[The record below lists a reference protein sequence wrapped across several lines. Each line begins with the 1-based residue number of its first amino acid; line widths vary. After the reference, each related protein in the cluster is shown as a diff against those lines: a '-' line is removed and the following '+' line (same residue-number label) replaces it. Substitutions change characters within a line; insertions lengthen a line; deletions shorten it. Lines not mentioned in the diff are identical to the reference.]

1 MPRLAWVVFGKLLTE
16 QHSIMTLSST
26 IRRDGVDVSL
36 IYTNSPKTVL
46 SEIRRLKPDMVAY
59 SLMFGSH
66 RRYIPV
72 SHSIRKEFGGLT
84 QVAGGPYTTYFP
96 ESINELSLDA
106 VCIGEGDATLP
117 AFIRSASSGTLT
129 TEHIDG
135 FHIKHDGGITA
146 TGVGNLVNDLDSLPF
161 PDRALFYEQDGL
173 LRNQEFKSFLSGRGC
188 PYLCNY
194 CFNHKFNEM
203 YKGKGNIIRKK
214 SVDYFIEEI
223 YEVKKKYGFQYLI
236 FEDDVFTIKKDW
248 FHEFAVKFKKKIG
261 VPYICYTR
269 PNLVNEDM
277 VRLMKESG
285 CHIVRMAI
293 ETGNEDIR
301 AKVLNRPMKNEQ
313 IIKAADIIHAAGLK
327 LSVSNMI
334 GLPTETLEN
343 TYETLDLNIR
353 CRAEHPSAQFFM
365 PYPGM
370 ELTKIAV
377 STGYFDESR
386 LSELEKNTWKTSP
399 LSFDQDTKTKMEKIQ
414 KVFALVVRR
423 PGLRRFLPV
432 FFKMPSTFLYYL
444 SMFVKISI
452 VIGYLPATRVSLVQR
467 TRVFFRF
474 FRFYG

>member
-1 MPRLAWVVFGKLLTE
+1 
-16 QHSIMTLSST
+16 MTLSST

-46 SEIRRLKPDMVAY
+46 NEISRLKPDMVAY

-72 SHSIRKEFGGLT
+72 SRSIREEFPGLT

-106 VCIGEGDATLP
+106 VCIGEGDASLP
-117 AFIRSASSGTLT
+117 AFIRASSGGTLAVDRI
-129 TEHIDG
+129 EG
-135 FHIKHDGGITA
+135 FHIRHGNGIKTS
-146 TGVGNLVNDLDSLPF
+146 GVGNLVNDLDSLPF

-203 YKGKGNIIRKK
+203 YRGKGNIIRKK

-223 YEVKKKYGFQYLI
+223 CEVKKRYGFQYLI

-269 PNLVNEDM
+269 PNLVSEDM

-313 IIKAADIIHAAGLK
+313 IIRAADIIHAAGLK

-377 STGYFDESR
+377 RTGYFDESR

-423 PGLRRFLPV
+423 PGLRKFLPV

-444 SMFVKISI
+444 SMFVKIFI
-452 VIGYLPATRVSLVQR
+452 VIGYLPAARVSLAQR
-467 TRVFFRF
+467 TRVLFRF
-474 FRFYG
+474 FSFYG

>member
-1 MPRLAWVVFGKLLTE
+1 MPHLTWVVYGKLLTE

-26 IRRDGVDVSL
+26 LKRDGVEVSL
-36 IYTNSPKTVL
+36 IYTNSAKEVY
-46 SEIRRLKPDMVAY
+46 RRLRQLKPDAVAY

-72 SHSIRKEFGGLT
+72 SHGIRREFPNLV
-84 QVAGGPYTTYFP
+84 QIAGGPYTTYFP
-96 ESINELSLDA
+96 ESIDELSLDA
-106 VCIGEGDATLP
+106 ICIGDGDITLP
-117 AFIRSASSGTLT
+117 RYLRSRFAG
-129 TEHIDG
+129 EGGEVEG
-135 FHIKHDGGITA
+135 FHIRDGGCIKKTP
-146 TGVGNLVNDLDSLPF
+146 VGSLINDLDSLPF
-161 PDRALFYEQDGL
+161 PDRELFYSQDTL

-223 YEVKKKYGFQYLI
+223 DEVKRRYGLQYII
-236 FEDDVFTIKKDW
+236 FEDDVLTLKKDW
-248 FHEFAVKFKKKIG
+248 FQEFAGKFKKKIN

-269 PNLVNEDM
+269 PNLVNPDVTM
-277 VRLMKESG
+277 LLKESG

-293 ETGNEDIR
+293 ETGNEDVR
-301 AKVLNRPMKNEQ
+301 TKVLNRSMSNDL

-334 GLPTETLEN
+334 GLPTETLTN
-343 TYETLDLNIR
+343 TYETIDLNIR

-377 STGYFDESR
+377 RTGYFDPAR

-399 LSFDQDTKTKMEKIQ
+399 LNFDADTKEKMEKIQ
-414 KVFALVVRR
+414 KVFALIVRV
-423 PGLRRFLPV
+423 PAIKKYLPIIY
-432 FFKMPSTFLYYL
+432 KMPSVLLYYL
-444 SMFVKISI
+444 SMLVKIYI
-452 VIGYLPATRVSLVQR
+452 VVDYLPPVKVSIAQR
-467 TRVFFRF
+467 TRVLFRF
-474 FRFYG
+474 FSFYG

>member
-1 MPRLAWVVFGKLLTE
+1 
-16 QHSIMTLSST
+16 MTLSST

-72 SHSIRKEFGGLT
+72 SRSIRKEFPGLT

-106 VCIGEGDATLP
+106 VCIGEGDASLT
-117 AFIRSASSGTLT
+117 AFIRASSEGTSAVDRI
-129 TEHIDG
+129 EG
-135 FHIKHDGGITA
+135 FHIRHGNGIKTS
-146 TGVGNLVNDLDSLPF
+146 GVGNLVNDLDSLPF
-161 PDRALFYEQDGL
+161 PDRALFYEQDSL

-223 YEVKKKYGFQYLI
+223 CEVKKKYGFQYLI

-277 VRLMKESG
+277 VKLMKESG

-293 ETGNEDIR
+293 ETGNEGIR

-377 STGYFDESR
+377 RTGYFDESR

-399 LSFDQDTKTKMEKIQ
+399 LSFDRDTKTKMEKIQ

-444 SMFVKISI
+444 SMFVKIFI
-452 VIGYLPATRVSLVQR
+452 VIGYLPAARVSLVQR
-467 TRVFFRF
+467 TRVLFRF
-474 FRFYG
+474 FSFYG

>member
-1 MPRLAWVVFGKLLTE
+1 MPRLTWIVYGKLLTE

-26 IRRDGVDVSL
+26 LKREGVDVSL
-36 IYTNSPKTVL
+36 VYSNNAK
-46 SEIRRLKPDMVAY
+46 EILRTLGALKPDIIAY

-72 SHSIRKEFGGLT
+72 SHAIRREFPQLL

-96 ESINELSLDA
+96 ESIDELSLDA
-106 VCIGEGDATLP
+106 ICIGDGDVTLP
-117 AFIRSASSGTLT
+117 RYIKSRFEDPSLT
-129 TEHIDG
+129 VDG
-135 FHIKHDGGITA
+135 FHIRDGNVIKKTP
-146 TGVGNLVNDLDSLPF
+146 VGNLLNELDSLPF
-161 PDRALFYEQDGL
+161 PDRRLFYEQDTL

-188 PYLCNY
+188 PFLCNY

-203 YKGKGNIIRKK
+203 HKGKGNILRKK

-223 YEVKKKYGFQYLI
+223 SEVKARYGLQYII
-236 FEDDVFTIKKDW
+236 FEDDVLTIKKDW
-248 FHEFAVKFKKKIG
+248 FYEFAGKFKKKIG

-269 PNLVNEDM
+269 PNLVTRDM
-277 VRLMKESG
+277 TALLKESG

-293 ETGNEDIR
+293 ETGNQEVR
-301 AKVLNRPMKNEQ
+301 TKVLNRSMTNEQ
-313 IIKAADIIHAAGLK
+313 IIAAADIIHGAGLK

-334 GLPTETLEN
+334 GLPTETLDN

-353 CRAEHPSAQFFM
+353 CGAEHPSAQFFM

-377 STGYFDESR
+377 KTGYFDPAR

-399 LSFDQDTKTKMEKIQ
+399 LNFDPDTKMKMEKIQ
-414 KVFALVVRR
+414 KVFALVVRFPSMKR
-423 PGLRRFLPV
+423 YLPAI
-432 FFKMPSTFLYYL
+432 FKIPSALLYYV
-444 SMFVKISI
+444 SMLVKIYI
-452 VIGYLPATRVSLVQR
+452 VVGYLPPAKVSLVQR

-474 FRFYG
+474 FSFYG